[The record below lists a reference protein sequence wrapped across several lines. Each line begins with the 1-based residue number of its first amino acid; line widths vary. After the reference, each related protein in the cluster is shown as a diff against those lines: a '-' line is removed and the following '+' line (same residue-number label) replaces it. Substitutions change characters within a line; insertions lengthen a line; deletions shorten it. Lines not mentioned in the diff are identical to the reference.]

1 MNNAEFLH
9 MQTQELESLHFQ
21 LADDVAN
28 IKSQIDNAKMLA
40 KTKRIFADDEWLT
53 KAQIALRHKGRL
65 HQAAQVE
72 LARRRRQ
79 EKQNRI
85 VQAPTVERNFMNI
98 ARAILPADKFQS
110 ILDMALEKSKVESN
124 DKY

>member
-1 MNNAEFLH
+1 MNSPEFSH

-72 LARRRRQ
+72 LAFRRKQ
-79 EKQNRI
+79 EKQKRI
-85 VQAPTVERNFMNI
+85 AQAPTIERNFIDI
-98 ARAILPADKFQS
+98 AKAILPADKFKL
-110 ILDMALEKSKVESN
+110 ILDMALEKSKGECHE
-124 DKY
+124 